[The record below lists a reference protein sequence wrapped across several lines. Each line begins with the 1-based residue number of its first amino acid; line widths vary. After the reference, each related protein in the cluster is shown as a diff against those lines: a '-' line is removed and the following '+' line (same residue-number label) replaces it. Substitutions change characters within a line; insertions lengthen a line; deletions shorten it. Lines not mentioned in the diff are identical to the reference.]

1 MRQVIK
7 ILDVVAV
14 IEDLPEHNLRRG
26 EVGTVVD
33 RWKDGTFEVEFS
45 NGTGE
50 PYAFCCTQSRKAI
63 SSLLS
68 PQRSCLRFIPHLA
81 QSQSG

>member
-1 MRQVIK
+1 MQDKIK

-14 IEDLPEHNLRRG
+14 VEEIPEHGLKRG

-45 NGTGE
+45 DDTGE
-50 PYAFCCTQSRKAI
+50 AYAFVALQSKQIMLLYYRKTQN
-63 SSLLS
+63 
-68 PQRSCLRFIPHLA
+68 A
-81 QSQSG
+81 QLKDAA